1 MINCNKKKAP
11 LRDKGC
17 DDSAAIKTIT
27 LSSLRAVK
35 DVRGQVSSG
44 RQTLTVSSPLSF
56 ISLSLSNQL
65 LLLILLYSS
74 LAAIVNKHV

>member
-44 RQTLTVSSPLSF
+44 RQTL
-56 ISLSLSNQL
+56 
-65 LLLILLYSS
+65 
-74 LAAIVNKHV
+74 